1 MWTLKKETKQQ
12 QKKQP
17 YFILNK
23 NFFGMMIYL
32 KEAQDSLTI
41 ELQKVFFSLV
51 CFLSLKLI

>member
-1 MWTLKKETKQQ
+1 
-12 QKKQP
+12 
-17 YFILNK
+17 
-23 NFFGMMIYL
+23 MMIYL